1 MPRASRTAT
10 KAEETETGGKIYGRS
25 RKTAG
30 NGKYERHRGKIYLYR
45 TDNKHRVVR
54 KYDFYRK
61 QKSG

>member
-1 MPRASRTAT
+1 MPRASKTAT
-10 KAEETETGGKIYGRS
+10 KAEETEQAVKFYGRN

-45 TDNKHRVVR
+45 TDNKHRVGR

-61 QKSG
+61 QGNS